1 MEQSAGSVLTKL
13 IGELTGSLSEE
24 QQRVVSEIIQQGGM
38 LLQKLAAAQKA
49 GQEATRAVR
58 AVAEAADI
66 PDMRGRMP

>member
-58 AVAEAADI
+58 GVAEAADI